1 MKKILLISFSI
12 ISRDP
17 RVMRQIK
24 ILSDRYDVS
33 VAGYGDKPDAVI
45 SFFKMENPSTGKF
58 GKILSAAKLLLSLYN
73 RFYYTKYL
81 KFNDELIKKIQKYN
95 FDVIVAN
102 DISALPLAFKVA
114 GQTPIVLD
122 AHEYSPLE
130 FEDSFLWRI
139 LYGRYY
145 TYLCAKYLPN
155 IAGMMTVCHGIAK
168 EYERNF
174 GVKPVVVTNA
184 PSYRELSP
192 LPVLQDAIRMIHHGG
207 AMPSRHLEDM
217 IAMMDYLDD
226 RFTLDFMLVPSS
238 KKYLDQLKA
247 KAMANN
253 RIRFV
258 DPVPMQE
265 IPSACNRYD
274 VGVYLLPP
282 VSFNSKY
289 ALPNKLF
296 EFIQARLVMAIGPSP
311 EMARL
316 VEKYNC
322 GVVADSFSPQD
333 LAAKLNALTSDQIQ
347 YFKNRSHEAA
357 KELCA
362 EANAQIII
370 DLVEG
375 VS

>member
-1 MKKILLISFSI
+1 MKKILIISFSEI
-12 ISRDP
+12 ENDP
-17 RVMRQIK
+17 RVSRQIHTLKENFHITVVGFGNKFDDK
-24 ILSDRYDVS
+24 IQFCSIKNTCCILT
-33 VAGYGDKPDAVI
+33 K
-45 SFFKMENPSTGKF
+45 
-58 GKILSAAKLLLSLYN
+58 LSAIFFLITGLFN
-73 RFYYTKYL
+73 QYYWSRTYIRGAYKRV
-81 KFNDELIKKIQKYN
+81 KSSK
-95 FDVIVAN
+95 FDVIIAN
-102 DISALPLAFKVA
+102 DLNALPLALKISQNISKV
-114 GQTPIVLD
+114 IFD
-122 AHEYSPLE
+122 AHEYAPRE
-130 FEDSFLWRI
+130 FEDILWWR
-139 LYGRYY
+139 LLFQKLNHSY
-145 TYLCAKYLPN
+145 CKKYLPKVS
-155 IAGMMTVCHGIAK
+155 GMMTVCQGIAD
-168 EYERNF
+168 EYARNF
-174 GVKPVVVTNA
+174 GANPVVVTNA

-217 IAMMDYLDD
+217 IDMMDYLDD

-238 KKYLDQLKA
+238 KKYLDQLKV
-247 KAMANN
+247 KASPNS
-253 RIRFV
+253 RIRFIET
-258 DPVPMQE
+258 VPMQE
-265 IPSACNRYD
+265 IPTACNHYD
-274 VGVYLLPP
+274 IGVFLLRP
-282 VSFNSKY
+282 VNFNYKH

-296 EFIQARLVMAIGPSP
+296 EFVQGRLAVAIGPSP